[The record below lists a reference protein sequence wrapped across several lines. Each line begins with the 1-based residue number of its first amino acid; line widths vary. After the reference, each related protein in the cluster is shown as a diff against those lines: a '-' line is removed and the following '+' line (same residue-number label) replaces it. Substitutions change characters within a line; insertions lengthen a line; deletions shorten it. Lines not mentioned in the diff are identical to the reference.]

1 MNEQT
6 WDLVIFADDTR
17 GRASLKKIWQYRDLL
32 KLLVR
37 RDFVSFY
44 KQTVLGPIW
53 FFVRPIVA
61 TIVYFFIF
69 GKVAGLS
76 SDGVP
81 PVLFY
86 LSGLMVWSYFT
97 ETVTKCSGV
106 LLENAAM
113 FSKVYFPRLIMPLS
127 IVFSSMLRLG
137 VQLLLLIL
145 IYTYYLFTSDTISL
159 TSAILLVPLLITVV
173 SFQAVGLG
181 LLVAAIATKYR
192 DISMLLGYLLQLG
205 LFLAPVVFPLSSVS
219 GKFKFMISFNPMTFP
234 IELFRFSFFGTGSFS
249 TMNILYMIVITIII
263 LFVGVYSF
271 NKYEKTFVD
280 TI

>member
-1 MNEQT
+1 MSEQT
-6 WDLVIFADDTR
+6 WDLVIDADDKR
-17 GRASLKKIWQYRDLL
+17 GRASLKKIWQYKDLL
-32 KLLVR
+32 WLLVR
-37 RDFVSFY
+37 RDFVAFY
-44 KQTVLGPIW
+44 KQTILGPFW
-53 FFVRPIVA
+53 FFIKPIVA

-76 SDGVP
+76 TDGIP

-86 LSGLMVWSYFT
+86 LSGLMLWSYFT
-97 ETVTKCSGV
+97 DTVGKCSGV
-106 LLENAAM
+106 LLENSAM
-113 FSKVYFPRLIMPLS
+113 FGKVYFPRLIMPLS

-145 IYTYYLFTSDTISL
+145 IFVYYLFALDTISL
-159 TSAILLVPLLITVV
+159 SPAIILVPLIIIIV

-192 DISMLLGYLLQLG
+192 DFSMLLGYILQLG
-205 LFLAPVVFPLSSVS
+205 LFLAPVVFPLSSIT
-219 GKFKFMISFNPMTFP
+219 GKFKLMVSANPMTFP
-234 IELFRFSFFGTGSFS
+234 IELFRYSFFGTGTFS
-249 TMNILYMIVITIII
+249 SMNILYMIVITIIL
-263 LFVGVYSF
+263 LFVGVYAF